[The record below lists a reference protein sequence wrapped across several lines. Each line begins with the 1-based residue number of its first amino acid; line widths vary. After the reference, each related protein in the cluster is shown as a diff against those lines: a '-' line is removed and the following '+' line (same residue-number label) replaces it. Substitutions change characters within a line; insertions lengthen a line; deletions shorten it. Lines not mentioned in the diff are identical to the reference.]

1 MSEFTQE
8 TALQFIKDVL
18 IKNGF
23 KESDKYPYLKKL
35 NVMVTLKEDH
45 YIVSHYEEAFLEWV
59 DWYSPNLTIYPLLG
73 YLSYYEFIERGY
85 KI

>member
-1 MSEFTQE
+1 MEYTEE
-8 TALQFIKDVL
+8 TALQFVKDVL

-23 KESDKYPYLKKL
+23 RETTKQHFIKKE
-35 NVMVTLKEDH
+35 NIMITIEHDH
-45 YIVSHYEEAFLEWV
+45 YVVSHYDEAFLEWM
-59 DWYSPNLTIYPLLG
+59 DWFSHDLTIYPLLG